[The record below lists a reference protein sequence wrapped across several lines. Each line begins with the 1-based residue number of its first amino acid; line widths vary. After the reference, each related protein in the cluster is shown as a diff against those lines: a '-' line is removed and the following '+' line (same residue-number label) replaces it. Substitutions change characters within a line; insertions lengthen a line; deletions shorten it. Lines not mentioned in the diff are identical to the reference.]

1 MSNRE
6 KIIVALMVVSVIL
19 GIYMIFFESPRP
31 TTTVSSAADREL
43 EMLNTFITKVAEKT
57 QSGPSKEQ
65 AYILNKAQ
73 SAWKQDP
80 LIQLEP
86 KKEVD
91 VETGPVP
98 ELDGR
103 VQYTGFL
110 QMGDTRLAIINGME
124 YEAGEKLE
132 PGGFIIRR
140 ISPNH
145 VVVAPPG
152 KNKKTMILPM
162 EETE

>member
-1 MSNRE
+1 
-6 KIIVALMVVSVIL
+6 MVVSVIF
-19 GIYMIFFESPRP
+19 GIYIVFFESPRP
-31 TTTVSSAADREL
+31 PTALNTAGGREL
-43 EMLNTFITKVAEKT
+43 EVLNTFITKVAEQT

-80 LIQLEP
+80 LIHLEA
-86 KKEVD
+86 KKVEVD
-91 VETGPVP
+91 TGPEPVI
-98 ELDGR
+98 DAR

-124 YEAGEKLE
+124 YEAGDQLE

-140 ISPNH
+140 ILPNH
-145 VVVAPPG
+145 VVMAPPG

>member
-6 KIIVALMVVSVIL
+6 KIIVGLMVLAVTYGV
-19 GIYMIFFESPRP
+19 YVMFFESSQK
-31 TTTVSSAADREL
+31 TNKFIAGGDREL
-43 EMLNTFITKVAEKT
+43 EALNTFITKVADKTKSGLSEK
-57 QSGPSKEQ
+57 Q

-73 SAWKQDP
+73 TAWKQDP
-80 LIQLEP
+80 LVQLEA
-86 KKEVD
+86 KKVAVD
-91 VETGPVP
+91 TGPEPV
-98 ELDGR
+98 LDAR
-103 VQYTGFL
+103 VRYTGFL

-124 YEAGEKLE
+124 YEAGDRLE

-140 ISPNH
+140 ISAEQ

-152 KNKKTMILPM
+152 KKKKTMILPM

>member
-6 KIIVALMVVSVIL
+6 KIIVGLMVVSVIL
-19 GIYMIFFESPRP
+19 GIYMVFFEPP
-31 TTTVSSAADREL
+31 KQPATINTSAGREL
-43 EMLNTFITKVAEKT
+43 EMLNTFITKIAEQT
-57 QSGPSKEQ
+57 QTGPSKEQ

-80 LIQLEP
+80 LIQLET
-86 KKEVD
+86 KKVEVD
-91 VETGPVP
+91 TGPDPV
-98 ELDGR
+98 LDAK

-124 YEAGEKLE
+124 YEAGDQLE

-140 ISPNH
+140 ILPNH
-145 VVVAPPG
+145 VVVVPPG

>member
-1 MSNRE
+1 
-6 KIIVALMVVSVIL
+6 MVVSVIL
-19 GIYMIFFESPRP
+19 GGYMMFFESPKKA
-31 TTTVSSAADREL
+31 TTFSSAGGREL
-43 EMLNTFITKVAEKT
+43 EVLNTFITKVAEKA

-73 SAWKQDP
+73 IAWKQDP
-80 LIQLEP
+80 LIQLEA
-86 KKEVD
+86 KKADVD
-91 VETGPVP
+91 TGPEPV
-98 ELDGR
+98 LDAR

-110 QMGDTRLAIINGME
+110 QMGDARLAIINGME
-124 YEAGEKLE
+124 YEPGDRLE

-140 ISPNH
+140 ILPNH

>member
-6 KIIVALMVVSVIL
+6 KIIVALMVVSVIF
-19 GIYMIFFESPRP
+19 GIYIVFFESPRQ
-31 TTTVSSAADREL
+31 TTTLNTAGDREL

-80 LIQLEP
+80 LIQLEA
-86 KKEVD
+86 KKVEVD
-91 VETGPVP
+91 TGP
-98 ELDGR
+98 ELVLDAR

-124 YEAGEKLE
+124 YEAGDQLE

-140 ISPNH
+140 ILPNH
-145 VVVAPPG
+145 VVMAPPG

>member
-6 KIIVALMVVSVIL
+6 KIIVALMVLSVVYGVYI
-19 GIYMIFFESPRP
+19 IFFESPRQVK
-31 TTTVSSAADREL
+31 TITAGGDREL
-43 EMLNTFITKVAEKT
+43 EALNTFITKVADKAK
-57 QSGPSKEQ
+57 SGASKEQ
-65 AYILNKAQ
+65 AYALAKAQ
-73 SAWKQDP
+73 TAWKQDP
-80 LIQLEP
+80 LVQLEA
-86 KKEVD
+86 KKDEVN
-91 VETGPVP
+91 TGPEPV
-98 ELDGR
+98 LDTR

-110 QMGDTRLAIINGME
+110 QMGDTTMAIISGME
-124 YEAGEKLE
+124 YETGDRLE

-140 ISPNH
+140 ILPNH